1 VIFAQLGSRAFLNV
15 FRSQRRVVADEF
27 AALILR
33 LCVVRDN
40 AACCPPNR
48 IIGLTMPASKPP
60 ATAEHPTEG
69 FHSLVLPLAPQRPI
83 RLYLPTDYQPKYAY
97 PVVVLLHA
105 DGSSEADAV
114 RWIPRLSR
122 RNYLALCVRGPV
134 PLGRGFD
141 GCPLFGWPR
150 KADALIAAALRSVAT
165 RYSVRPQGVYL
176 VGVGEGGAAAYRFA
190 RAYPNFVAGVVAC
203 NSQLPAVR
211 GRISSLQFLIAHGD
225 TNTRWPLAEA
235 RRAARRLAAAGA
247 EVHFQR
253 YPTSHRLH
261 PDMLRDA
268 NRWIMSH
275 VTGKRE
281 TE

>member
-1 VIFAQLGSRAFLNV
+1 
-15 FRSQRRVVADEF
+15 
-27 AALILR
+27 
-33 LCVVRDN
+33 
-40 AACCPPNR
+40 
-48 IIGLTMPASKPP
+48 MPASKASP
-60 ATAEHPTEG
+60 TAEHPTEG
-69 FHSLVLPLAPQRPI
+69 FRSLVLPAAPQRPM

-105 DGSSEADAV
+105 EGSSEAAAV

-134 PLGRGFD
+134 SLGRGFD
-141 GCPLFGWPR
+141 GCPVFGWPR
-150 KADALIAAALRSVAT
+150 QADALIAAALRSVAAQ
-165 RYSVRPQGVYL
+165 YSVRHQGVYVL
-176 VGVGEGGAAAYRFA
+176 GVGEGGTAAYRFA
-190 RAYPNFVAGVVAC
+190 RAYPDLVAGVATF

-211 GRISSLQFLIAHGD
+211 GRISSLRLLIAHGS

-275 VTGKRE
+275 VTGKGE
-281 TE
+281 AE